1 VTTGEH
7 AYGPLV
13 ALLERRL
20 VAAGVSVPPAG
31 ALPHDAERKRALLR
45 LGEAELGPE
54 FATQLGVEAAA
65 QTGHPFVRALV
76 LAPSP
81 SELMRRWCR
90 LEILAHSGNRVR
102 VRELDGG
109 TLRIVRVRVRE
120 GGGAPSEHEDR
131 FAVALLGGALEAA
144 GADAV
149 VVEREH
155 GDEVEGRRWCLRW
168 RRWEPRSTPP
178 LLSAIGAD
186 ADFVRVAFA
195 LLLGDGELDL
205 AELARGLALS
215 PRTLQRRLGDTGTS
229 FRALTR
235 AARIARAGDVLIR
248 TAGASLTSVAHAC
261 GFADGA
267 HLSREFRELV
277 GMAPTSFV
285 RSIAPSR

>member
-1 VTTGEH
+1 MTTREH

-20 VAAGVSVPPAG
+20 VAAGVSVPPA
-31 ALPHDAERKRALLR
+31 ATFPNDADRKRALLR
-45 LGEAELGPE
+45 LGEAELGPD

-76 LAPSP
+76 LAPNA

-90 LEILAHSGNRVR
+90 LEILAHSRNRVR
-102 VRELDGG
+102 VRELSDGR
-109 TLRIVRVRVRE
+109 LRIVRVCE

-131 FAVALLGGALEAA
+131 FTVALLGGVLEAA

-155 GDEVEGRRWCLRW
+155 GEDDEGRRWCLRW
-168 RRWEPRSTPP
+168 HGWEGRATPS
-178 LLSAIGAD
+178 LLAAIGAD
-186 ADFVRVAFA
+186 ADFVRAAFA
-195 LLLGDGELDL
+195 LLLGDGEIDL
-205 AELARGLALS
+205 AALAHALALS
-215 PRTLQRRLGDTGTS
+215 PRTLQRRLGDAGTS

-235 AARIARAGDVLIR
+235 AARIAVAGDVLIR
-248 TAGASLTSVAHAC
+248 GAGASLTSVAHAC

-285 RSIAPSR
+285 RSIAPSH